1 METYLLLG
9 VMLTW
14 LLLMEI
20 SLEIN
25 LLGWT
30 RYRPTPEIRIGL
42 NAMKNFGRFAVIFA
56 VLYWIQVQFGDAEAW
71 LDAFQRN

>member
-1 METYLLLG
+1 MESYLPFG
-9 VMLTW
+9 IVLTW

-25 LLGWT
+25 LLGWK

-42 NAMKNFGRFAVIFA
+42 NALKNFGRFAVIFA